1 MRFRFGRGG
10 SRVPIGCG
18 ALLTL
23 LGLILLTLSFAVNF
37 LLTQIQ
43 QREQIRWLKH
53 S

>member
-1 MRFRFGRGG
+1 MGNFGTA
-10 SRVPIGCG
+10 I
-18 ALLTL
+18 A

-43 QREQIRWLKH
+43 QREQIRWPKP